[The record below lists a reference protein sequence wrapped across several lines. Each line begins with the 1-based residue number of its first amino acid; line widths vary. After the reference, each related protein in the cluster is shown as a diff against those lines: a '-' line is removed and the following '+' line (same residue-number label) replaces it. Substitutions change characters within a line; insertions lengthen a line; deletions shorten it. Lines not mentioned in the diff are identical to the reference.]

1 MTACPLRCADCDYQP
16 GTKRHHHPAG
26 ILNLLGE
33 RCSCGANDWWITF
46 GGLLP
51 ARVVCGRCREGF
63 NIGQRL
69 RDCGKP
75 DAPIHRRAGQWQ
87 R

>member
-1 MTACPLRCADCDYQP
+1 MTCPLGDHSCRYSP
-16 GTKRHHHPAG
+16 RSLRHNHASPDINA
-26 ILNLLGE
+26 LGE
-33 RCSCGANDWWITF
+33 RCWCGAILWRIMF

-51 ARVVCGRCREGF
+51 ARVECESCKAGF

-75 DAPIHRRAGQWQ
+75 GHMHAGRMQ